1 MNPRISVFLM
11 VKGEKMRTVNIT
23 LLSAGLQSPGRATV
37 TAWNAA
43 HRVPLPVSPF
53 VIDRNPAAPALDPR
67 LPPESC
73 LLLPPT
79 PVRGGQK
86 AVVSRKT
93 NMHIFIESGLQVRKC
108 NLLPTVSMPNLQ
120 YCSFPL

>member
-1 MNPRISVFLM
+1 M
-11 VKGEKMRTVNIT
+11 
-23 LLSAGLQSPGRATV
+23 
-37 TAWNAA
+37 
-43 HRVPLPVSPF
+43 
-53 VIDRNPAAPALDPR
+53 IDRNAAAPALDPR

-93 NMHIFIESGLQVRKC
+93 NMHIFIESGLQVSIKVQFATHSEYAKFPV
-108 NLLPTVSMPNLQ
+108 LLISTVNALS
-120 YCSFPL
+120 